1 MSKNELERIWE
12 LPSSLSYKERV
23 EELQQIILDI
33 LPNEIDIADNG
44 NKVVYPSAT
53 KYNHYFSDG
62 LYVREMFCVKDYFG
76 FTVIHNTANPLF
88 LMKGKVAFSSEDGVE
103 ELTAPTFILTKPGTK
118 RVCYWLEDS
127 VIVTVHPNPDGLT
140 DLDEIEKKMF
150 SCNWD
155 QYDKNDIKQDVW
167 QIMEHKEYQKKIKHE
182 EDK

>member
-1 MSKNELERIWE
+1 MPKNELEKIWE
-12 LPSSLSYKERV
+12 LPSSLSYKEKV
-23 EELQQIILDI
+23 EELQQIVLESFPD
-33 LPNEIDIADNG
+33 DFMTADNG
-44 NKVVYPSAT
+44 NKVLYPSCT
-53 KYNHYFSDG
+53 KYNHYFSGG
-62 LYVREMFCVKDYFG
+62 LYVREMFCEKDSLG

-118 RVCYWLEDS
+118 RICYWLEDS

-155 QYDKNDIKQDVW
+155 QYDKNDIKQDAW
-167 QIMEHKEYQKKIKHE
+167 EMMEHKQYQKR
-182 EDK
+182 

>member
-1 MSKNELERIWE
+1 MSKNELAKIWDYDID
-12 LPSSLSYKERV
+12 LPYREKV
-23 EELQQIILDI
+23 EKLQQLLIDS

-44 NKVVYPSAT
+44 ETVVYPNQT

-62 LYVREMFCVKDYFG
+62 LYVREMFCEKDYLG
-76 FTVIHNTANPLF
+76 FTIIHNTANPLF

-118 RVCYWLEDS
+118 RICYWIEDS

-150 SCNWD
+150 SSTWD
-155 QYDKNDIKQDVW
+155 QYDESIKQDVW
-167 QIMEHKEYQKKIKHE
+167 QMMEHKEYKKRLKH
-182 EDK
+182 DKSK